1 MKTATERQACTSQP
15 EDLLG
20 FPNDTKLDIV
30 RAGYFDTVFV
40 FLGEQDWVQRRSRIL
55 KEITR

>member
-1 MKTATERQACTSQP
+1 MKTATEEQGCASRP

-30 RAGYFDTVFV
+30 RAGYLDTVFV